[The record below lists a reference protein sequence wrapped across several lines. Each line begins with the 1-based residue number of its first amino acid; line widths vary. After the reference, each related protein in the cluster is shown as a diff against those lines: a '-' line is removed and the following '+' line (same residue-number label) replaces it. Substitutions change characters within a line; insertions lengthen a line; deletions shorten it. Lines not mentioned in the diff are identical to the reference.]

1 MEENSDWKT
10 NTGNNVGFILR
21 YLTHIVGCSRALSRE
36 GKKMTTAG
44 LEPATFW
51 YRWAIEAKRATI
63 ALGSH

>member
-1 MEENSDWKT
+1 MFNESGRAFAQWS
-10 NTGNNVGFILR
+10 
-21 YLTHIVGCSRALSRE
+21 SRARNHQLKNCE
-36 GKKMTTAG
+36 KEMTTAG